1 MKLLTWRLLVYCI
14 WICIW
19 IKNVTDFV
27 VYDILYYIHLTDF
40 SQWIE
45 KWTLTPS
52 TFSNCIAPI
61 SLFLGKNME
70 YQFSLFMQ
78 WNSLKIFKICIL
90 TWFFPREWN
99 MYKKNENFAVIVVKY
114 EWTTPKVIQGKNLI
128 FRITIYI

>member
-70 YQFSLFMQ
+70 YQFSLFSETALK
-78 WNSLKIFKICIL
+78 SLKHVY
-90 TWFFPREWN
+90 WPGFFSREWN

>member
-1 MKLLTWRLLVYCI
+1 MDK
-14 WICIW
+14 
-19 IKNVTDFV
+19 DFV

-70 YQFSLFMQ
+70 YQFSLFSETALK
-78 WNSLKIFKICIL
+78 SLKYVY
-90 TWFFPREWN
+90 WPGFFPR
-99 MYKKNENFAVIVVKY
+99 VKH
-114 EWTTPKVIQGKNLI
+114 V
-128 FRITIYI
+128 

>member
-1 MKLLTWRLLVYCI
+1 MDK
-14 WICIW
+14 
-19 IKNVTDFV
+19 DFV

-70 YQFSLFMQ
+70 YQFSLFSETALK
-78 WNSLKIFKICIL
+78 SLKYVY
-90 TWFFPREWN
+90 WPGFFPASETCIRKMKILQWLWWN
-99 MYKKNENFAVIVVKY
+99 MSGLH
-114 EWTTPKVIQGKNLI
+114 PK
-128 FRITIYI
+128 